1 MQTSTRNYKTDSFFL
16 VVVYNDSLAA
26 IAKTELNHNNTV
38 TGLFLSQNVLWV
50 EEEFRQKREGIFV

>member
-38 TGLFLSQNVLWV
+38 IGLFLSQNVLWV
-50 EEEFRQKREGIFV
+50 EEEFRQKREGIFM